1 MFFGYQTYF
10 DFCFRKQK
18 TVLKNN
24 YQTGPKLFGAFSAAV
39 CKLLL
44 LCPTNLSPVLQFCG
58 LPCSFQ

>member
-1 MFFGYQTYF
+1 MFFGCQMYF

-18 TVLKNN
+18 TVLKDN

-44 LCPTNLSPVLQFCG
+44 LCPTNLSPFLQFC
-58 LPCSFQ
+58 